1 MSKVRFPKLDLTI
14 MPSKNINIS
23 ELEIPESFFLADPA
37 SNWPGKDLLFG
48 AEIFLELIKADCV
61 NLPNS
66 KLI

>member
-1 MSKVRFPKLDLTI
+1 

-23 ELEIPESFFLADPA
+23 ELEIPESIFLADPA
-37 SNWPGKDLLFG
+37 SNWPEKDLLFG